1 LHKILGNQCIVP
13 SPYHLDA
20 LLNRT
25 GKSRVISCHSR
36 DIGVACLQFCNHYKD
51 DGQGHVLY
59 HDLKIT
65 LSMLIKILRSKCVVV
80 VAKRLKVLA
89 TCREI
94 W

>member
-1 LHKILGNQCIVP
+1 LYP
-13 SPYHLDA
+13 SPYRIDA

-25 GKSRVISCHSR
+25 GKSRVIFCHSR
-36 DIGVACLQFCNHYKD
+36 DIGIACLQFRNHYKD
-51 DGQGHVLY
+51 DGQSHVLY

-65 LSMLIKILRSKCVVV
+65 LSVLIKALRSKCVVV
-80 VAKRLKVLA
+80 VAKLLKVLA

>member
-1 LHKILGNQCIVP
+1 LHDILGIQCIVP

-20 LLNRT
+20 LLKRT
-25 GKSRVISCHSR
+25 GKSRVISCHSH
-36 DIGVACLQFCNHYKD
+36 DLGVACLLFCNHYKD

-59 HDLKIT
+59 HDLRIT
-65 LSMLIKILRSKCVVV
+65 LSVLIKVLRSKCVVV
-80 VAKRLKVLA
+80 VAKSLKVLA

>member
-1 LHKILGNQCIVP
+1 LYP
-13 SPYHLDA
+13 SPYRIDA

-36 DIGVACLQFCNHYKD
+36 DIGVACLQLCNHYKD
-51 DGQGHVLY
+51 DGQGHMLY
-59 HDLKIT
+59 HDLKVYPICFV
-65 LSMLIKILRSKCVVV
+65 KKWLRSQYVVV

>member
-1 LHKILGNQCIVP
+1 MISQEPSVLYP
-13 SPYHLDA
+13 SPFRIDA

-25 GKSRVISCHSR
+25 GKSQVIPCHSR

-59 HDLKIT
+59 HDLKFT
-65 LSMLIKILRSKCVVV
+65 LSVLIKALRSKCVVV
-80 VAKRLKVLA
+80 VAERLKVLA
-89 TCREI
+89 TYREI

>member
-1 LHKILGNQCIVP
+1 MPGSHIP
-13 SPYHLDA
+13 EMSH
-20 LLNRT
+20 
-25 GKSRVISCHSR
+25 KSRVIFCHSH

-59 HDLKIT
+59 HDLKIYPVC
-65 LSMLIKILRSKCVVV
+65 LVKKWLRSKCVVV

-89 TCREI
+89 TCHEI

>member
-1 LHKILGNQCIVP
+1 LYP
-13 SPYHLDA
+13 SPYRLDA

-25 GKSRVISCHSR
+25 GRSRVISCHSR
-36 DIGVACLQFCNHYKD
+36 YIGVACLQFCNHYKD

-59 HDLKIT
+59 HDLKII
-65 LSMLIKILRSKCVVV
+65 LSVLIKVLRSKCVVV

-94 W
+94 